1 MTHMANRVD
10 VLTLMEAAGLQSLET
25 ISKLAHLASCSRSSL
40 VRINSA
46 LGRPVRAI
54 PLHRLNEGADIA
66 TDRFQ
71 NTDPAIP
78 EFVKARTGYLLETL
92 HDTD

>member
-1 MTHMANRVD
+1 MHPWLSVPNSPPAS
-10 VLTLMEAAGLQSLET
+10 GQFFLET
-25 ISKLAHLASCSRSSL
+25 GC
-40 VRINSA
+40 
-46 LGRPVRAI
+46 LGARTGAEVLEDA
-54 PLHRLNEGADIA
+54 LHRLNEGTEIA

-92 HDTD
+92 YDTN